1 MEKFKV
7 RSVLRCRNEALTW
20 PLPMRCLLAGLLFL
34 LLSCSEVAEVLRAGA
49 GGSGSMGGAL
59 VAGSAASEAGAGG
72 TNVSA
77 GSGGGGTGALGGT
90 GGHSGTPDPTL
101 ADSLSAGQVHA
112 CLARAGLV
120 YCWGDNADGQLGTGD
135 KVRRE
140 TPALV
145 PGSEGV
151 VQVATGGQHTCWLT
165 RAGVVSCFG
174 SNALGQLGHVTSAE
188 QLTPVVVALPARAQ
202 SIDAA
207 YGHTCAVLETHELYC
222 WGENVE
228 TQLGQGDAPDE
239 NHAEPV
245 LVTLPEPVL
254 GVACGQG
261 HTLAF
266 TASSLYAWGRNTA
279 GECGLGEGQATRVR
293 VPTAVAGLAGVQSLD
308 AGQDSA
314 CAVMP
319 GGALQCW
326 GASTDQHLGTASDAT
341 LWSPQAV
348 AAGSVWAQV
357 ALETFHTCSI
367 DSEQQLYCWGRS
379 IEGQLGLGNNDRLT
393 PAPTLVPGGPW
404 RAVSAGRFFTCAVS
418 TDARLWCAGG
428 NTEGELGLGDTERR
442 NVLTEVT
449 LP

>member
-1 MEKFKV
+1 M
-7 RSVLRCRNEALTW
+7 A
-20 PLPMRCLLAGLLFL
+20 
-34 LLSCSEVAEVLRAGA
+34 
-49 GGSGSMGGAL
+49 
-59 VAGSAASEAGAGG
+59 
-72 TNVSA
+72 
-77 GSGGGGTGALGGT
+77 
-90 GGHSGTPDPTL
+90 TPDPTL

-120 YCWGDNADGQLGTGD
+120 YCWGDNTDGQLGTGD
-135 KVRRE
+135 KTRQLV
-140 TPALV
+140 PVLV

-151 VQVATGGQHTCWLT
+151 VQVAAGGQHTCFLT
-165 RAGVVSCFG
+165 RDGVVSCFG
-174 SNALGQLGHVTSAE
+174 SNALGQLGHVAPAE
-188 QLTPVVVALPARAQ
+188 QLSPAVVALPARAT

-239 NHAEPV
+239 NHPDPV
-245 LVTLPEPVL
+245 QVMLPDPVL

-266 TASSLYAWGRNTA
+266 TANAVYAWGRNTA
-279 GECGLGEGQATRVR
+279 GQCGLGEGQPTRVR
-293 VPTAVAGLAGVQSLD
+293 VPTAVALAGVQSLD

-314 CAVMP
+314 CAVMTD
-319 GGALQCW
+319 GALQCW
-326 GASTDQHLGTASDAT
+326 GASTDQHLGNASDAT

-348 AAGSVWAQV
+348 AAGSTWAQLT
-357 ALETFHTCSI
+357 LETFHTCSI
-367 DSEQQLYCWGRS
+367 DGEQQLYCWGRS

-404 RAVSAGRFFTCAVS
+404 RAASAGRFFTCAIS
-418 TDARLWCAGG
+418 TDARIWCAGA
-428 NTEGELGLGDTERR
+428 NAEGELGLGDTDRR
-442 NVLTEVT
+442 NVFTEVM

>member
-1 MEKFKV
+1 
-7 RSVLRCRNEALTW
+7 
-20 PLPMRCLLAGLLFL
+20 MRCLLAGLPL
-34 LLSCSEVAEVLRAGA
+34 LLLACSEVAEVLQAGA
-49 GGSGSMGGAL
+49 GGQGPVGGSAS
-59 VAGSAASEAGAGG
+59 AGSAPNAAGVGG
-72 TNVSA
+72 NVSA
-77 GSGGGGTGALGGT
+77 GSGGGGTGGAGG
-90 GGHSGTPDPTL
+90 GVATPDLTL

-120 YCWGDNADGQLGTGD
+120 YCWGDNTDGQLGTGD
-135 KVRRE
+135 KLRRD

-151 VQVATGGQHTCWLT
+151 VQVVTGGQHTCWLT
-165 RAGVVSCFG
+165 RDGVVSCFG
-174 SNALGQLGHVTSAE
+174 SNALGQLGHVAPVE
-188 QLTPVVVALPARAQ
+188 QLAPAVVALPAPAL
-202 SIDAA
+202 SLDAA

-245 LVTLPEPVL
+245 QVTLPEPVL

-266 TASSLYAWGRNTA
+266 TASALYAWGRDTQ
-279 GECGLGEGQATRVR
+279 GQCGLGEGQPTRVR
-293 VPTAVAGLAGVQSLD
+293 VPTAVASLAGVQSLD

-314 CAVMP
+314 CAVMV
-319 GGALQCW
+319 GGGLQCW
-326 GASTDQHLGTASDAT
+326 GAGTEQHLGNASDVT

-348 AAGSVWAQV
+348 ATGSTWTQV
-357 ALETFHTCSI
+357 ALETFHTCGI
-367 DSEQQLYCWGRS
+367 DSEQQLHCWGRS
-379 IEGQLGLGNNDRLT
+379 IEGQLGLGNNDPLT

-404 RAVSAGRFFTCAVS
+404 RAVSAGRFFTCAIS
-418 TDARLWCAGG
+418 SDARLWCAGA
-428 NTEGELGLGDTERR
+428 NAEGELGVGDTERR